1 MTAAAI
7 RQSFLSFFREKQH
20 TVVPSASLLPQS
32 PGLLFTN
39 AGMNPFVP
47 FFLGIE
53 KAPYDPPRAA
63 DTQKCIRAGGKH
75 NDLEDVGYD
84 TYHHTFFEML
94 GNWSFGN
101 YFKQEAIA
109 WAWELVVDRWGLPA
123 NRLYA
128 SVYGPQP
135 GDPGEFDQES
145 WDLWAALFRA
155 KGCDPA
161 IHIVLG
167 SVKDNFWMMGET
179 GPCGPCSELHV
190 DLTPDGNSQGK
201 LVNNDSDLCIEI
213 WNLVFIQYNAEAD
226 GSFRE
231 LPAKHVDTGMGFERA
246 CSIIQGTKG
255 FTDFSTKPSNYA
267 TDVFQPLFRKLE
279 ELSGKTYVNI
289 YPQPGADRA
298 LFADELKTAIAF
310 RVIADHL
317 RTLSFSI
324 ADGIMPGNNG
334 RNYVLRR
341 ILRRAVRYGRQLG
354 FSGDKPFFGA
364 LVATLVAQ
372 MGDVFPELLARH
384 AAIRATLEQ
393 EEASFNQTLDRGL
406 KRFEEAVGNAAAGSA
421 AAGNTA
427 AGNTAAGNTA
437 AGNTAA
443 GDTAAGNV
451 AAGDTAAG
459 DTAAGDTAAGNTA
472 AGDTAAGSA
481 GVPPADSGILPESSQ
496 KTATGALPET
506 IAHESKGAL
515 YSKPHGLPHFERP
528 WGKYLLTVT
537 TRERHILPPQAR
549 QITLAAIQHFH
560 GSRYILFAAV
570 VMPDHFHLL
579 IEPQPKAF
587 DAGGH
592 PIFWELG
599 DLMHSIKSF
608 TAKEIN
614 KAAGATGPV
623 WERDYHDRLIRSDSD
638 FGEKFDYITTNP
650 QRSGLTGEGPYPF
663 VWSRGW
669 SETSLAELRLGSA
682 GVPPAASGILP
693 EASQETAAGALAIAT
708 APPQGALPGQ
718 AGAAQ
723 HLPSHGRDAH
733 DSRRDAGAPHQL
745 SGDLAFELYDTFG
758 FPLDLTELLCA
769 ERGITVDLP
778 RFEKLMEQQRERA
791 RAAQKS
797 TVVRALDIATEA
809 STEFLGFEA
818 DEVHATILE
827 VHPQEDALF
836 VITDKTPF
844 YAEMGGQAG
853 DTGSLVIG
861 GAEVPVT
868 GVQQIGK
875 ARALIVSSSDLQ
887 HPTSNI
893 AAGGQVVLRLDSA
906 RRRPIEAHHTATH
919 LLHWAL
925 HEVVSKDA
933 AQQGSAVDENR
944 LRFDFNSGAVT
955 PGQVAA
961 MEAMVNA
968 AIRADEPVSW
978 SEVAHASIKGRPDI
992 MQFFGDKYGDTVRV
1006 VQIGGA
1012 PNHLDGFSMELC
1024 GGTHVR
1030 RTGAIGLFKIKSE
1043 GAIASGVRRIEAVC
1057 GEAAWNHLN
1066 EMVEKWDHDL
1076 KAASAKLHAANEK
1089 LAALGEEPV
1098 TVHEFPH
1105 IMGAMLIERA
1115 DISQLNATFAHGQR
1129 TLTETKEAAIE
1140 AEKRLKKIQA
1150 SQAARL
1156 ADEALA
1162 ELIAMGE
1169 PIIASFEA
1177 DASLLQELQNGLKKK
1192 NFAGPALLIVDD
1204 GDKLHLATHCGA
1216 TALTNG
1222 LKAGDL
1228 LRDLAALAG
1237 GKGGGKPD
1245 QARGAAP
1252 DRTQL
1257 AAIKAA
1263 AMEFLKR

>member
-7 RQSFLSFFREKQH
+7 RQSFLNFFREKQH
-20 TVVPSASLLPQS
+20 SIVPSASLLPQS

-47 FFLGIE
+47 YFLGVA
-53 KAPYDPPRAA
+53 KAPFNPPRAT

-109 WAWELVVDRWGLPA
+109 WAWELVVERWGLPA

-128 SVYGPQP
+128 SVYGPKP

-145 WDLWAALFRA
+145 WDIWAALFRA

-161 IHIVLG
+161 IHIVHG

-190 DLTPDGNSQGK
+190 DLTPDGDSQGK

-246 CSIIQGTKG
+246 CSIIQNTKG
-255 FTDFSTKPSNYA
+255 FTDFSVKPSNYS
-267 TDVFQPLFRKLE
+267 TDVFQPLFRQLE
-279 ELSGKTYVNI
+279 ALSGKTYTDT
-289 YPQPGADRA
+289 YPLPGADRA
-298 LFADELKTAIAF
+298 LFAEDLKTAIAF

-324 ADGIMPGNNG
+324 ADGILPGNTG

-372 MGDVFPELLARH
+372 MGEVFPELLARQD
-384 AAIRATLEQ
+384 AIRSTLEQ

-406 KRFEEAVGNAAAGSA
+406 KRFEEALGNASVGSASVGSVSVGNASVGSVSV
-421 AAGNTA
+421 GS
-427 AGNTAAGNTA
+427 
-437 AGNTAA
+437 
-443 GDTAAGNV
+443 V
-451 AAGDTAAG
+451 SV
-459 DTAAGDTAAGNTA
+459 
-472 AGDTAAGSA
+472 GSA
-481 GVPPADSGILPESSQ
+481 GILPADSGILPESSE
-496 KTATGALPET
+496 KTAAL
-506 IAHESKGAL
+506 SQGAL

-537 TRERHILPPQAR
+537 TRQRHILAPNAR
-549 QITLAAIQHFH
+549 QITLDAIQHFH

-579 IEPQPKAF
+579 IEPQPKEY
-587 DAGGH
+587 DAEGH

-599 DLMHSIKSF
+599 GLMHSIKSF

-614 KAAGATGPV
+614 TAEGATGTV
-623 WERDYHDRLIRSDSD
+623 WERDYHDRLIRSDAD
-638 FGEKFDYITTNP
+638 FGEKFDYITTNA
-650 QRSGLTGEGPYPF
+650 QRADLTKDGPYPF

-669 SETSLAELRLGSA
+669 SETSLAEMRLGSA
-682 GVPPAASGILP
+682 GVPPADSGILP
-693 EASQETAAGALAIAT
+693 ESSEKPAAGAPSKAAALS
-708 APPQGALPGQ
+708 QNALPTDSS
-718 AGAAQ
+718 AAQ
-723 HLPSHGRDAH
+723 FPQSHGQDAH
-733 DSRRDAGAPHQL
+733 DSRRDAGAPQQPAGAPQQL

-758 FPLDLTELLCA
+758 FPVDLTELLCA
-769 ERGITVDLP
+769 ERGLTVDMP
-778 RFEKLMEQQRERA
+778 RFEKLMEQQRDRA
-791 RAAQKS
+791 RAAKKS
-797 TVVRALDIATEA
+797 TIVRALDVSSEA
-809 STEFLGFEA
+809 VTEFVGFEC
-818 DEVHATILE
+818 DEVAASVLE
-827 VHPQEDALF
+827 IHPQEDALF
-836 VITDKTPF
+836 IITDKTVF
-844 YAEMGGQAG
+844 YAEMGGQSG

-861 GAEVPVT
+861 DVEVPIT

-875 ARALIVSSSDLQ
+875 ARAHIVSSS
-887 HPTSNI
+887 
-893 AAGGQVVLRLDSA
+893 AAVKLGDAVTLKLDA
-906 RRRPIEAHHTATH
+906 RRRRPIEAHHTATH

-925 HEVVSKDA
+925 HEVVSPDA

-955 PGQVAA
+955 AEQVAA
-961 MEAMVNA
+961 MEEQVNA
-968 AIRADEPVSW
+968 AIQADVPVSW
-978 SEVAHASIKGRPDI
+978 TEVPHASIKGRADI
-992 MQFFGDKYGDTVRV
+992 MQFFGDKYGETVRV
-1006 VQIGGA
+1006 VQVGGD
-1012 PNHLDGFSMELC
+1012 PSKLNGYSMELC

-1030 RTGAIGLFKIKSE
+1030 RTSEIGLFKIKSE

-1066 EMVEKWDHDL
+1066 EMVEKWDHEL
-1076 KAASAKLHAANEK
+1076 KAATAKLHAANEK
-1089 LAALGEEPV
+1089 LAALAEPPV

-1105 IMGAMLIERA
+1105 IMSAMLVERA
-1115 DISQLNATFAHGQR
+1115 DISQLNAIFAHGQR
-1129 TLTETKEAAIE
+1129 TLGETRDAAIE

-1150 SQAARL
+1150 SQAASL

-1162 ELIAMGE
+1162 ELIAKGE

-1204 GDKLHLATHCGA
+1204 GDKLHLATHCGSA
-1216 TALTNG
+1216 ALAAG

-1245 QARGAAP
+1245 QARGAAHQ
-1252 DRTQL
+1252 REQL
-1257 AAIKAA
+1257 AEIMATAA
-1263 AMEFLKR
+1263 GMLKM